1 MMPSHSL
8 WTGHSSGKVV
18 FSLRYKYFHLSNF
31 RPGFRE
37 SAFQPFKKED
47 EVDEEGDKA
56 GEKETAEEEDSEA
69 DEMVDIEKI
78 EDREED
84 TAGAVILSK

>member
-1 MMPSHSL
+1 M
-8 WTGHSSGKVV
+8 
-18 FSLRYKYFHLSNF
+18 F

-47 EVDEEGDKA
+47 GADEESDRN
-56 GEKETAEEEDSEA
+56 EKNITEEEDSEG

-78 EDREED
+78 EDKEED
-84 TAGAVILSK
+84 IGSSSPLVRWFFSYLTSLQHTMKKSNRRLQNK